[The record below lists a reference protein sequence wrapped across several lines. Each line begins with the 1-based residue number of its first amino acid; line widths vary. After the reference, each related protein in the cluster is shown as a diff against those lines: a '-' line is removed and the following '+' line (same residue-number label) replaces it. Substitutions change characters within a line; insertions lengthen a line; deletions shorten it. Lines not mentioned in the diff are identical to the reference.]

1 MEKQSAENIDKK
13 KVLKLTEDKIQ
24 KSYKIADCCKPI
36 PGDDVL
42 GYMDEN
48 NDIIIHKRQ
57 CPIANKLKSSFGN
70 RIIAANWDTHKTLY
84 FPIFIYVKGF
94 DSVGL
99 LNQVTE
105 VISRQLNVNIQRVNI
120 EANDGIFEGRI
131 KLFVHVTYSR
141 YFNLVFF
148 QFCNFFF

>member
-1 MEKQSAENIDKK
+1 
-13 KVLKLTEDKIQ
+13 
-24 KSYKIADCCKPI
+24 
-36 PGDDVL
+36 
-42 GYMDEN
+42 MDEN

-131 KLFVHVTYSR
+131 KLFVHDVDDVKTICD
-141 YFNLVFF
+141 NLRKIKDVKEVKRIEE
-148 QFCNFFF
+148 